1 MDTPA
6 SAHRS
11 CIEVLKKPR
20 STNSLS
26 ATRSVCTWRDPAWGK
41 KVQASSCMGNDRRT
55 NLHSIFDHGL
65 QTTAGFSW
73 TLASIHQ
80 PECLGKRRHV
90 GNAQLFV
97 DGADLVAHRGRSTL
111 ELDCNLDPA
120 WGKKV
125 QASSCMGNDRRTNL
139 HSIFDHG
146 LQTTAGFSWT
156 LASIHQPECL
166 GKRRHVGNAQLFVDG
181 ADLVA
186 HRGRST
192 LELDCN

>member
-111 ELDCNLDPA
+111 ELDCNLL
-120 WGKKV
+120 V
-125 QASSCMGNDRRTNL
+125 RQAPDHKPGNRGFAGGQPVGDRK
-139 HSIFDHG
+139 S
-146 LQTTAGFSWT
+146 
-156 LASIHQPECL
+156 
-166 GKRRHVGNAQLFVDG
+166 VV
-181 ADLVA
+181 
-186 HRGRST
+186 
-192 LELDCN
+192 